1 MTDQMVREALK
12 RINEYIARCA
22 AQQRRRMLEAWRQA

>member
-1 MTDQMVREALK
+1 MIDQMASEALK

-22 AQQRRRMLEAWRQA
+22 AQQKRRMLEAWRHA